1 MKENI
6 FFTDTHEIGQT
17 QKPIKPMQQMGKGA
31 KVDEIKDIKDIA
43 SALRQYVKKKYPKY
57 KFSANIERFAGG
69 QALRVNW
76 YQADFNPLVSEEA
89 WGDTKE
95 GKRITINE
103 NYIESNE
110 KLTPKAKSV
119 LQDVVD
125 FYEQYNYDFS
135 EPQSDYYNVRFYTS
149 VYVGTW
155 GKPFE
160 QVSGKPE
167 KPRPSKPTGGTEQ
180 GIEPP
185 MFSDG
190 QSVIYKT
197 SQGDKEGTIEYSKYV
212 KSQNKYIYGIR
223 TSTNALLTIWESNI
237 RALNTPQETPPSE
250 TPTEF
255 TPDILEML
263 RVLEDG
269 VPNSEV
275 GSIPLLQD
283 KDGDYWYIR
292 SVSEKKAEISKATD
306 VGERIDL
313 TPANLNI
320 LDDFKILRY
329 LPNASK
335 KLKKIVVEWSET
347 GEFDEGETFY
357 TWNDFQ
363 AKTKTIDVSGGG
375 YQKTKLF
382 ILWENNR
389 ALIDR
394 VDFGNSEGDFDP
406 NRDFIGDYIG
416 NQTGAMYWSNF
427 TSGERKNEALW
438 KDTEEMPELP
448 FKVGDVFRANQE
460 GSIEAT
466 YTITKID
473 DIKTEFRVQD
483 LKTGERIMS
492 SFTTIYISN
501 IISNRS
507 WIPYDPLD
515 ENPQQQP
522 ETKYKVGDVFR
533 RNLEGEEPPNT
544 KITYTILSI
553 GEEKTQ
559 YRIDYLDKQ
568 SNRLS
573 TKSNEKILEEITSDW
588 WVKYELLETP
598 LETKNEAI
606 EELDDELILLN
617 DLRKKTGILQDP
629 DAQKEFREEISSLID
644 TREIFT
650 EAEKFD
656 VENLI
661 STYFDN
667 AIMNF
672 NLPITSEQ
680 LMVDENEIIEI
691 TKSKDFKDWF
701 GDWEN
706 TKYPSSK
713 AIKINTETFQA
724 TPMVVYHGT
733 KNPTHYSRFKN
744 DKFPLIYF
752 ATNKKYAEWFAQLGN
767 GIIYECFLNVRF
779 PINFMDLG
787 LNDITWQELSEFV
800 KEKYGLEL
808 PKFPNLTERRKVW
821 AWIRF
826 DAETNFSLINAIKE
840 AEFDAIIHIENNPQ
854 QVDDK
859 GNEEIT
865 KAYMIFDPKNVKLVK
880 FAKQTKGFSEI
891 MFLKE
896 GGRLSLMEEIK
907 NLKK

>member
-17 QKPIKPMQQMGKGA
+17 QKPIKPIQKMGRGA
-31 KVDEIKDIKDIA
+31 KVDEISDIKDIA
-43 SALRQYVKKKYPKY
+43 KAIREYVKKKYPNY
-57 KFSANIERFAGG
+57 KFSVNIDRFAGG
-69 QALRVNW
+69 QSLRVNW

-89 WGDTKE
+89 WGDTRD
-95 GKRITINE
+95 GKTFSINE
-103 NYIESNE
+103 YYFETNE
-110 KLTPKAKSV
+110 KLTKKAIAVIK
-119 LQDVVD
+119 DVRD
-125 FYEQYNYDFS
+125 FYQQYNYDYS
-135 EPQSDYYNVRFYTS
+135 DSQSDYYNTRFYEDFKI
-149 VYVGTW
+149 GAW
-155 GKPFE
+155 GKPFV
-160 QVSGKPE
+160 QTSGKPE
-167 KPRPSKPTGGTEQ
+167 KPKPSKPTGEIEQ

-197 SQGDKEGTIEYSKYV
+197 SKGDKEGTIEYSKYV

-223 TSTNALLTIWESNI
+223 TSTNTLLTIWESNI
-237 RALNTPQETPPSE
+237 RALETPQETPSQSE
-250 TPTEF
+250 TP
-255 TPDILEML
+255 
-263 RVLEDG
+263 
-269 VPNSEV
+269 S
-275 GSIPLLQD
+275 
-283 KDGDYWYIR
+283 
-292 SVSEKKAEISKATD
+292 
-306 VGERIDL
+306 
-313 TPANLNI
+313 
-320 LDDFKILRY
+320 
-329 LPNASK
+329 
-335 KLKKIVVEWSET
+335 
-347 GEFDEGETFY
+347 
-357 TWNDFQ
+357 
-363 AKTKTIDVSGGG
+363 
-375 YQKTKLF
+375 
-382 ILWENNR
+382 
-389 ALIDR
+389 
-394 VDFGNSEGDFDP
+394 
-406 NRDFIGDYIG
+406 
-416 NQTGAMYWSNF
+416 
-427 TSGERKNEALW
+427 
-438 KDTEEMPELP
+438 ELP
-448 FKVGDVFRANQE
+448 FKVGDVFRANEE

-473 DIKTEFRVQD
+473 DVNTEFRVQD

-492 SFTTIYISN
+492 SFKTIYISN

-515 ENPQQQP
+515 ENPQEQPEMPQP

-568 SNRLS
+568 SSRLS
-573 TKSNEKILEEITSDW
+573 TKSNEKILEEITDDW
-588 WVKYELLETP
+588 WIKYELSETP

-650 EAEKFD
+650 ETEKFN

-680 LMVDENEIIEI
+680 FMVDENEIREI

-713 AIKINTETFQA
+713 AMRLTIDPIQA
-724 TPMVVYHGT
+724 LPLVVYHGT
-733 KNPTHYSRFKN
+733 KNPTHYSRFKT

-779 PINFMDLG
+779 PINFVDLE
-787 LNDITWQELSEFV
+787 LKDITWQELSEFV

-840 AEFDAIIHIENNPQ
+840 AQFDAIIHIENNPQ
-854 QVDDK
+854 QLDDK

>member
-17 QKPIKPMQQMGKGA
+17 KKPIKPTQKMGRGA
-31 KVDEIKDIKDIA
+31 KVDEISDIKDIA
-43 SALRQYVKKKYPKY
+43 KAIREYVKKKYPKY
-57 KFSANIERFAGG
+57 KFSVNIERYSGG
-69 QALRVNW
+69 QSLRVNW

-89 WGDTKE
+89 WGDTKD
-95 GKRITINE
+95 GKTFNVNQYYFE
-103 NYIESNE
+103 TSE
-110 KLTPKAKSV
+110 KLTKKAIAVIK
-119 LQDVVD
+119 DVRD
-125 FYEQYNYDFS
+125 FYQQYNYDYS
-135 EPQSDYYNVRFYTS
+135 DTQSDYYNTRFYEDFKI
-149 VYVGTW
+149 GAW
-155 GKPFE
+155 GKPFV
-160 QVSGKPE
+160 QTSGKPE
-167 KPRPSKPTGGTEQ
+167 KPKPSKPTGGSEQ

-237 RALNTPQETPPSE
+237 RALNTPQETPQPE
-250 TPTEF
+250 TP
-255 TPDILEML
+255 
-263 RVLEDG
+263 
-269 VPNSEV
+269 S
-275 GSIPLLQD
+275 
-283 KDGDYWYIR
+283 
-292 SVSEKKAEISKATD
+292 
-306 VGERIDL
+306 
-313 TPANLNI
+313 
-320 LDDFKILRY
+320 
-329 LPNASK
+329 
-335 KLKKIVVEWSET
+335 
-347 GEFDEGETFY
+347 
-357 TWNDFQ
+357 
-363 AKTKTIDVSGGG
+363 
-375 YQKTKLF
+375 
-382 ILWENNR
+382 
-389 ALIDR
+389 
-394 VDFGNSEGDFDP
+394 
-406 NRDFIGDYIG
+406 
-416 NQTGAMYWSNF
+416 
-427 TSGERKNEALW
+427 
-438 KDTEEMPELP
+438 ELP
-448 FKVGDVFRANQE
+448 FKVGDVFIDNKE
-460 GSIEAT
+460 GNIEVT

-483 LKTGERIMS
+483 LKTGERIIS
-492 SFTTIYISN
+492 SFETSHISYM
-501 IISNRS
+501 ILGKA

-515 ENPQQQP
+515 ENPQEQP
-522 ETKYKVGDVFR
+522 
-533 RNLEGEEPPNT
+533 
-544 KITYTILSI
+544 
-553 GEEKTQ
+553 
-559 YRIDYLDKQ
+559 
-568 SNRLS
+568 
-573 TKSNEKILEEITSDW
+573 
-588 WVKYELLETP
+588 ETP

-617 DLRKKTGILQDP
+617 DLRKKTTILQDP

-680 LMVDENEIIEI
+680 LMVDDNEIREI
-691 TKSKDFKDWF
+691 TESKDFKDWF

-840 AEFDAIIHIENNPQ
+840 AQFDAIIHIENNPQ

>member
-17 QKPIKPMQQMGKGA
+17 QKPIKPMQKMGRGA
-31 KVDEIKDIKDIA
+31 KVDEISDIKDIA
-43 SALRQYVKKKYPKY
+43 KAIREYVKKKYPKY
-57 KFSANIERFAGG
+57 KFSVNIERYSGG
-69 QALRVNW
+69 QSLRVNW

-89 WGDTKE
+89 WGDTKD
-95 GKRITINE
+95 GKTFSVNQYYFE
-103 NYIESNE
+103 TSE
-110 KLTPKAKSV
+110 KLTKKAIVVIK
-119 LQDVVD
+119 DVRD
-125 FYEQYNYDFS
+125 FYQQYNYDYS
-135 EPQSDYYNVRFYTS
+135 DTQSDYYNTRFYEDFKI
-149 VYVGTW
+149 GAW
-155 GKPFE
+155 GKPFV
-160 QVSGKPE
+160 QTSGKPE
-167 KPRPSKPTGGTEQ
+167 KPKPSKPTGGTEQ

-190 QSVIYKT
+190 QSVMYKT

-237 RALNTPQETPPSE
+237 RALNTPQETPPFE
-250 TPTEF
+250 TP
-255 TPDILEML
+255 
-263 RVLEDG
+263 
-269 VPNSEV
+269 S
-275 GSIPLLQD
+275 
-283 KDGDYWYIR
+283 
-292 SVSEKKAEISKATD
+292 
-306 VGERIDL
+306 
-313 TPANLNI
+313 
-320 LDDFKILRY
+320 
-329 LPNASK
+329 
-335 KLKKIVVEWSET
+335 
-347 GEFDEGETFY
+347 
-357 TWNDFQ
+357 
-363 AKTKTIDVSGGG
+363 
-375 YQKTKLF
+375 
-382 ILWENNR
+382 
-389 ALIDR
+389 
-394 VDFGNSEGDFDP
+394 
-406 NRDFIGDYIG
+406 
-416 NQTGAMYWSNF
+416 
-427 TSGERKNEALW
+427 
-438 KDTEEMPELP
+438 ELP
-448 FKVGDVFRANQE
+448 FKVGDVFRENK
-460 GSIEAT
+460 GSDIQRT
-466 YTITKID
+466 FTITSID
-473 DIKTEFRVQD
+473 DDLLTYRID
-483 LKTGERIMS
+483 NLKTGRVTFLIKKTDFVSEM
-492 SFTTIYISN
+492 ISN
-501 IISNRS
+501 KS

-515 ENPQQQP
+515 ENPQEQP
-522 ETKYKVGDVFR
+522 ET
-533 RNLEGEEPPNT
+533 PQP
-544 KITYTILSI
+544 
-553 GEEKTQ
+553 
-559 YRIDYLDKQ
+559 
-568 SNRLS
+568 
-573 TKSNEKILEEITSDW
+573 
-588 WVKYELLETP
+588 ETP

-680 LMVDENEIIEI
+680 LMVDDNEIREI
-691 TKSKDFKDWF
+691 TESKDFKDWF
-701 GDWEN
+701 GNWEN

-840 AEFDAIIHIENNPQ
+840 AQFDAIIHIENNPQ

-891 MFLKE
+891 MFLKK

>member
-17 QKPIKPMQQMGKGA
+17 QKPIKPMQKMGKGA

-57 KFSANIERFAGG
+57 KFSVNIERFAGG

-167 KPRPSKPTGGTEQ
+167 KPKSTTTLIDGFFEIMNEDISFKSWDELTNKIAEINSKIKDKNLHWRLPTMKELETYFFPNKSKIPNLNSQYLSSEIVKIEGTNNGVQYYNLNINFKGQVWLSMSTIYNARLVRNNSRPSKPTSGTEQ

-223 TSTNALLTIWESNI
+223 TSTNTLLTIWESNI

-250 TPTEF
+250 TP
-255 TPDILEML
+255 
-263 RVLEDG
+263 
-269 VPNSEV
+269 N
-275 GSIPLLQD
+275 
-283 KDGDYWYIR
+283 
-292 SVSEKKAEISKATD
+292 
-306 VGERIDL
+306 
-313 TPANLNI
+313 
-320 LDDFKILRY
+320 
-329 LPNASK
+329 
-335 KLKKIVVEWSET
+335 
-347 GEFDEGETFY
+347 
-357 TWNDFQ
+357 
-363 AKTKTIDVSGGG
+363 
-375 YQKTKLF
+375 
-382 ILWENNR
+382 
-389 ALIDR
+389 
-394 VDFGNSEGDFDP
+394 
-406 NRDFIGDYIG
+406 
-416 NQTGAMYWSNF
+416 
-427 TSGERKNEALW
+427 
-438 KDTEEMPELP
+438 ELP
-448 FKVGDVFRANQE
+448 FKVGDVFRENKDGA
-460 GSIEAT
+460 IVT
-466 YTITKID
+466 TFTITSID
-473 DIKTEFRVQD
+473 DYKKTEYRVNN
-483 LKTGERIMS
+483 LKTGKT
-492 SFTTIYISN
+492 SFLSRKTDFVSQMV
-501 IISNRS
+501 SDKF

-515 ENPQQQP
+515 ENPQQEPETPQP
-522 ETKYKVGDVFR
+522 ET
-533 RNLEGEEPPNT
+533 P
-544 KITYTILSI
+544 S
-553 GEEKTQ
+553 
-559 YRIDYLDKQ
+559 
-568 SNRLS
+568 
-573 TKSNEKILEEITSDW
+573 
-588 WVKYELLETP
+588 
-598 LETKNEAI
+598 ETKNEAI

-650 EAEKFD
+650 EAEKFN

-680 LMVDENEIIEI
+680 LMVDDNEIREI

-733 KNPTHYSRFKN
+733 KNPTHYSRFKT

-787 LNDITWQELSEFV
+787 LKDITWQELSEFV

>member
-17 QKPIKPMQQMGKGA
+17 QKPIKPMQKMGRGA
-31 KVDEIKDIKDIA
+31 KVDEISDIKDIA
-43 SALRQYVKKKYPKY
+43 KAIREYVKKKYPKY
-57 KFSANIERFAGG
+57 KFSVNIERYSGG
-69 QALRVNW
+69 QSLRVNW

-89 WGDTKE
+89 WGDTKD
-95 GKRITINE
+95 GKTFSVNQYYFE
-103 NYIESNE
+103 TSE
-110 KLTPKAKSV
+110 KLTKKAIAVIK
-119 LQDVVD
+119 DVRD
-125 FYEQYNYDFS
+125 FYQQYNYDYS
-135 EPQSDYYNVRFYTS
+135 DTQSDYYNTRFYEDFK
-149 VYVGTW
+149 VGAW
-155 GKPFE
+155 GKPFV
-160 QVSGKPE
+160 QTSGKPE

-250 TPTEF
+250 TPSQPETPTEKGRLIVQNERVNLF
-255 TPDILEML
+255 TKQGIIIPFIDELEFFNYL
-263 RVLEDG
+263 
-269 VPNSEV
+269 NF
-275 GSIPLLQD
+275 
-283 KDGDYWYIR
+283 GD
-292 SVSEKKAEISKATD
+292 SFLFS
-306 VGERIDL
+306 L
-313 TPANLNI
+313 TLKTQQNLKIKLSLKLDYKLGINI
-320 LDDFKILRY
+320 LIKSEFLNLEIYEIKRVTRAEEICNQIIQALSSQADYKFKEL
-329 LPNASK
+329 S
-335 KLKKIVVEWSET
+335 VEFSYI
-347 GEFDEGETFY
+347 F
-357 TWNDFQ
+357 N
-363 AKTKTIDVSGGG
+363 
-375 YQKTKLF
+375 KLF
-382 ILWENNR
+382 KSIRATAIVCEWFNPTNESEEN
-389 ALIDR
+389 
-394 VDFGNSEGDFDP
+394 
-406 NRDFIGDYIG
+406 
-416 NQTGAMYWSNF
+416 Q
-427 TSGERKNEALW
+427 
-438 KDTEEMPELP
+438 LP
-448 FKVGDVFRANQE
+448 FEVGDVFIDNKE
-460 GSIEAT
+460 GNVEVT

-483 LKTGERIMS
+483 LKTGESIIS
-492 SFTTIYISN
+492 SFETSHISYM
-501 IISNRS
+501 ILGRA

-522 ETKYKVGDVFR
+522 ET
-533 RNLEGEEPPNT
+533 P
-544 KITYTILSI
+544 S
-553 GEEKTQ
+553 
-559 YRIDYLDKQ
+559 
-568 SNRLS
+568 
-573 TKSNEKILEEITSDW
+573 
-588 WVKYELLETP
+588 
-598 LETKNEAI
+598 ETKNEAI

-617 DLRKKTGILQDP
+617 DLRKKTTILQDP

-680 LMVDENEIIEI
+680 LMVDDNEIREI
-691 TKSKDFKDWF
+691 TESKDFKDWF

-787 LNDITWQELSEFV
+787 LKDITWQELSEFV

-808 PKFPNLTERRKVW
+808 PKFPKLTERRKVW

-840 AEFDAIIHIENNPQ
+840 AQFDAIIHIENNPQ
-854 QVDDK
+854 QEDDK